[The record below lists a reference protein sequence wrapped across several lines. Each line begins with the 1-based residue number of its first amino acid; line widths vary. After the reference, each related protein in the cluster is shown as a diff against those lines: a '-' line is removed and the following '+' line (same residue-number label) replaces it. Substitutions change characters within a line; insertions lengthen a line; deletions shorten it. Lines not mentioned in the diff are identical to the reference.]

1 MESLRQAVRSA
12 AIIAPFLDETGTGV
26 GRYRF
31 DEAFAG
37 FRGHFPERPIL
48 PAVVQIMAALHVA
61 GEVWKGVSDTS
72 LSVERAKF
80 TLPIVPGDEIEV
92 RCGMKRLGAGT
103 GIEVRISVRDA
114 SASSML
120 LAPGCGEEAP

>member
-12 AIIAPFLDETGTGV
+12 AVTAPSLDETGAGV

-31 DEAFAG
+31 DETFAG
-37 FRGHFPERPIL
+37 FRGHFPDRPIL

-61 GEVWKGVSDTS
+61 GEVWKGVIDIP
-72 LSVERAKF
+72 LSVNRAKF

-92 RCGMKRLGAGT
+92 QCGMKQLEAGAG
-103 GIEVRISVRDA
+103 IEAHISVQGKP
-114 SASSML
+114 ASSFL
-120 LAPGCGEEAP
+120 LSPASGEDAP